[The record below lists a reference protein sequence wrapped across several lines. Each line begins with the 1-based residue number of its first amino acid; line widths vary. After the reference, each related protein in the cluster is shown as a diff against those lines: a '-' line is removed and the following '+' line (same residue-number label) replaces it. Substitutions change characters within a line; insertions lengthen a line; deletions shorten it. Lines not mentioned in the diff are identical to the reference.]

1 MEIMSFDIRHLM
13 YNSRNDGSK
22 NRRFFNFL
30 IYFSVIFLFSC
41 FLSSFSWAKATEKQL
56 AIVDS
61 LQVQSDA
68 QSTTLR
74 FIVSADVA
82 VEAAVL
88 DQPQRI
94 ILEWPDV
101 NFQLAPDSFPKGV
114 GVVKSL
120 RAGMVSHERSRVV
133 IELSE
138 PALPLKIRS
147 EPVYSGAAREIIVEL
162 FPTGRAQFEEAVSKR
177 REQAARRDQGAP
189 ESAAGDPVDQRPLIV
204 IDPGH
209 GGPDLGATGV
219 TGIFEKDI
227 VLSFAKELTR
237 KLKNIGEFR
246 VAMTRE
252 RDVFVPLD
260 DRVKFARARGA
271 SLFLSIHADTLSGN
285 SEVRGL
291 TVYTGSDRASDPE
304 SARLAESENRSDIAA
319 GLDEAQSVEA
329 VTDILGDLMM
339 RETRAHSNLF
349 ARTLVGQMTNAAKLN
364 KNPIRSAGFRVLRAP
379 DIPSALLELGY
390 ISSPS
395 DIELLTSVGWTD
407 RATDRLV
414 GAIMDFFE
422 ARRNLGGAVSIEP

>member
-1 MEIMSFDIRHLM
+1 
-13 YNSRNDGSK
+13 
-22 NRRFFNFL
+22 
-30 IYFSVIFLFSC
+30 
-41 FLSSFSWAKATEKQL
+41 
-56 AIVDS
+56 
-61 LQVQSDA
+61 
-68 QSTTLR
+68 
-74 FIVSADVA
+74 
-82 VEAAVL
+82 
-88 DQPQRI
+88 
-94 ILEWPDV
+94 
-101 NFQLAPDSFPKGV
+101 
-114 GVVKSL
+114 
-120 RAGMVSHERSRVV
+120 MVSQERSRVV
-133 IELSE
+133 IELLE

-162 FPTGRAQFEEAVSKR
+162 VPSGRAKFEEAASKR

-189 ESAAGDPVDQRPLIV
+189 ESAAGDLVDQRPLIV

>member
-1 MEIMSFDIRHLM
+1 MSFDIRHLM
-13 YNSRNDGSK
+13 YNSRNDGSN

-101 NFQLAPDSFPKGV
+101 NFQLAPDSLPKGV

-162 FPTGRAQFEEAVSKR
+162 VPSGRAKFEEAVSKR
-177 REQAARRDQGAP
+177 REQAARRDQGSP

-227 VLSFAKELTR
+227 VLS
-237 KLKNIGEFR
+237 
-246 VAMTRE
+246 
-252 RDVFVPLD
+252 
-260 DRVKFARARGA
+260 
-271 SLFLSIHADTLSGN
+271 
-285 SEVRGL
+285 
-291 TVYTGSDRASDPE
+291 
-304 SARLAESENRSDIAA
+304 
-319 GLDEAQSVEA
+319 
-329 VTDILGDLMM
+329 
-339 RETRAHSNLF
+339 
-349 ARTLVGQMTNAAKLN
+349 
-364 KNPIRSAGFRVLRAP
+364 
-379 DIPSALLELGY
+379 
-390 ISSPS
+390 
-395 DIELLTSVGWTD
+395 
-407 RATDRLV
+407 
-414 GAIMDFFE
+414 
-422 ARRNLGGAVSIEP
+422 